1 MLPGTTGSSSLIA
14 QLSARLTPPSKQ
26 QQLHN
31 ERFNEAKMYAQTLQ
45 QGQGPPQQGMGV
57 YEAAAAALGRQPNNS
72 TGGAESIYGKK
83 SDYFA
88 PPTSSRQPVAGP
100 SSSSASTLS
109 SSQLPPPPQPPIS
122 HNKQSNQNQS
132 QQAPIKESR
141 NQSQQSQNNNN
152 NNNKIY
158 YAPQQLVSPPG
169 GTRYQSAPQQ
179 IPSASA
185 GPSSHYSINQKIYMS
200 PTNPFL
206 SSAMSPPQV
215 SQGIYGV
222 TTGERQLQPPR
233 HPPPAVPQRS
243 YLQQY
248 HAQNQNQGES
258 NQSGHQSMSSSPQQS
273 QHHGQSIV
281 PPQYHLYQ
289 RPQQPQGTKFVS
301 SPIYN
306 SVAPG
311 GDRGAGGQ
319 MNVAYHAG
327 QASTSPPS
335 SSTLSSNTAQ
345 HPSK

>member
-152 NNNKIY
+152 NNKIY

-169 GTRYQSAPQQ
+169 GTRYQSAPQP
-179 IPSASA
+179 IPSALA

-248 HAQNQNQGES
+248 HAQNLNQGES

-327 QASTSPPS
+327 QASTSPLS

>member
-1 MLPGTTGSSSLIA
+1 
-14 QLSARLTPPSKQ
+14 
-26 QQLHN
+26 
-31 ERFNEAKMYAQTLQ
+31 MYAQTLQ
-45 QGQGPPQQGMGV
+45 QGQGPPQQGGGAMGV
-57 YEAAAAALGRQPNNS
+57 YEAAAAALGRQPNSS

-88 PPTSSRQPVAGP
+88 PPTPSRQPVAGP
-100 SSSSASTLS
+100 SSSSSASTLS

-169 GTRYQSAPQQ
+169 GTRYQSAPQP
-179 IPSASA
+179 IPSAA
-185 GPSSHYSINQKIYMS
+185 GGPSSHYSINQKIYMS

-258 NQSGHQSMSSSPQQS
+258 NQSGHQAMSSSPQQS

-281 PPQYHLYQ
+281 APQYHLYQ

-306 SVAPG
+306 SVAQG

-327 QASTSPPS
+327 QASTSPPPS

-345 HPSK
+345 PPSK